1 VGRGE
6 SRKVGQNLLLDTHA
20 LIWWAFD
27 RAKVPVATLD
37 LIENSDNN
45 VYVSAV
51 SAMEIATKVR
61 LGKLDEARPLSL
73 NFAEQIVE
81 RGCSPLALTLAHGQ
95 RGGNLAIPH
104 NDPFD
109 RLLIAQ
115 AQIEQ
120 MTLVSNEKRFDA
132 FGVVR
137 LW

>member
-1 VGRGE
+1 
-6 SRKVGQNLLLDTHA
+6 
-20 LIWWAFD
+20 
-27 RAKVPVATLD
+27 VPVATLD

-51 SAMEIATKVR
+51 SAMGIATKVR
-61 LGKLDEARPLSL
+61 LGKLDEARPLSF

-81 RGCSPLALTLAHGQ
+81 RGCSPLALTLVHGQ
-95 RGGNLAIPH
+95 RGANLAIPL